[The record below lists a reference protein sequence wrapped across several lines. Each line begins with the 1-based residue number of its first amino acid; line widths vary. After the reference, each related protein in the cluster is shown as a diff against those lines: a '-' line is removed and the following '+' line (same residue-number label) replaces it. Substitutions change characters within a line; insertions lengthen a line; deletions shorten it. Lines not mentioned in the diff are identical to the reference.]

1 MAHFKTLFYL
11 QKASA
16 ARWGQ
21 QPCWGTPGWSV
32 SRLQTSKVRTHKEST
47 AGGRVAVA
55 LPHSIKHFEVAVA
68 VICRYIITFNLFDS
82 GTVCAFSV

>member
-21 QPCWGTPGWSV
+21 QPCWGIPGWSV
-32 SRLQTSKVRTHKEST
+32 SRLQGVVSPRTQ
-47 AGGRVAVA
+47 GVV
-55 LPHSIKHFEVAVA
+55 
-68 VICRYIITFNLFDS
+68 
-82 GTVCAFSV
+82 

>member
-1 MAHFKTLFYL
+1 MG
-11 QKASA
+11 A
-16 ARWGQ
+16 AALLGYSWLVRQ
-21 QPCWGTPGWSV
+21 STADK
-32 SRLQTSKVRTHKEST
+32 SKVRTHKEST
-47 AGGRVAVA
+47 AGGREPPRSGGRVAVG

>member
-1 MAHFKTLFYL
+1 MG
-11 QKASA
+11 A
-16 ARWGQ
+16 AALLGYSWLVCQ
-21 QPCWGTPGWSV
+21 STADK
-32 SRLQTSKVRTHKEST
+32 SKVRTHKEST

-55 LPHSIKHFEVAVA
+55 SPHSIKHFEVAVA

>member
-1 MAHFKTLFYL
+1 MG
-11 QKASA
+11 A
-16 ARWGQ
+16 AALLGYSWLVHQ
-21 QPCWGTPGWSV
+21 LTADK
-32 SRLQTSKVRTHKEST
+32 SKVRTHKEST
-47 AGGRVAVA
+47 AGGREPPHSGGREPPHSGGRVAVD